1 MRPVVETEFIKEDLN
16 WYIDTVVLDRK
27 IQLVKNINSPQF
39 RLFQLKFQW
48 NFKEILKLSRRVNL
62 KNSLRKFLDRKT

>member
-62 KNSLRKFLDRKT
+62 KNSLRKFRTK

>member
-39 RLFQLKFQW
+39 RHFQLKFQW

-62 KNSLRKFLDRKT
+62 KNSLRKFRTK